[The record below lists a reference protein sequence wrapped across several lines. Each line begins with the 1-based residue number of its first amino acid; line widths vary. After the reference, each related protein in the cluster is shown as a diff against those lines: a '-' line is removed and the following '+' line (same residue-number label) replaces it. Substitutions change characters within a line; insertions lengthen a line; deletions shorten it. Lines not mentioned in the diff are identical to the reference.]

1 MQDAAGLV
9 KGMIWVNGRSIGRHW
24 LIQAANPPDTPSQRY
39 YRVPVD
45 WLQASN
51 EILILEEQAKSPEN
65 VRLQVRA

>member
-24 LIQAANPPDTPSQRY
+24 LIQATSPPDTPSQRY
-39 YRVPVD
+39 YHVPVD

-51 EILILEEQAKSPEN
+51 EILILEEQAKSPED
-65 VRLQVRA
+65 VQLQFRA